1 MQKFKANWQITKN
14 WQLIFP
20 FIGLVALGY
29 SSIKLAGLFISKEKL
44 AILIGLGAVIF
55 FVLLRLTLKIF
66 EKLEKKWEVNHRW
79 ELISI
84 FLVFAS
90 TGSSS
95 VFVSRPLIK
104 LMGINRDNLPTFAYW
119 ILYIVIGFIFYQI
132 LLVCIGWLFG
142 QYKFFWDFEKK
153 MLRRLGLKRF
163 VD

>member
-1 MQKFKANWQITKN
+1 M
-14 WQLIFP
+14 
-20 FIGLVALGY
+20 VALGY
-29 SSIKLAGLFISKEKL
+29 SSFKLAGLFISKENL

-55 FVLLRLTLKIF
+55 FVLLKFILKIF
-66 EKLEKKWEVNHRW
+66 EKLEKKWEVAYRW

-119 ILYIVIGFIFYQI
+119 FLYIVIGFIFYQI
-132 LLVCIGWLFG
+132 LLVLIGWIFG
-142 QYKFFWDFEKK
+142 QYKFFWNFEKK
-153 MLRRLGLKRF
+153 MLRRIGLKRL

>member
-29 SSIKLAGLFISKEKL
+29 SSFKLASLFISIENP

-55 FVLLRLTLKIF
+55 FALLKFILKIF
-66 EKLEKKWEVNHRW
+66 VKLEKKWEVNHRW

-119 ILYIVIGFIFYQI
+119 FLYIIIGFIFYQI
-132 LLVCIGWLFG
+132 LLVLIGWIFG
-142 QYKFFWDFEKK
+142 QYKFFWNFEKK
-153 MLRRLGLKRF
+153 MLRRIGLKRF

>member
-1 MQKFKANWQITKN
+1 MQKFKDNWQITKN

-20 FIGLVALGY
+20 LIGLVALGY
-29 SSIKLAGLFISKEKL
+29 SAFKLAGLFVNKERL
-44 AILIGLGAVIF
+44 AILIGLVAVIF
-55 FVLLRLTLKIF
+55 FVLLKFILKIF
-66 EKLEKKWEVNHRW
+66 EKLEKKWEVNYRW

-104 LMGINRDNLPTFAYW
+104 LMGINRDNLPVFAYW
-119 ILYIVIGFIFYQI
+119 VLYIVIGFIFYQV
-132 LLVCIGWLFG
+132 LLVLIGWIFG
-142 QYKFFWDFEKK
+142 QYAIFWNFEKK
-153 MLRRLGLKRF
+153 MLRRIGLKRF

>member
-1 MQKFKANWQITKN
+1 MQKFKDNWQITKN

-20 FIGLVALGY
+20 LIGLVALGY
-29 SSIKLAGLFISKEKL
+29 SAFKLAGLFVNKERL
-44 AILIGLGAVIF
+44 AILIGLVAVIF
-55 FVLLRLTLKIF
+55 FVLLKFILKIF
-66 EKLEKKWEVNHRW
+66 EKLEKKWEVNYRW

-104 LMGINRDNLPTFAYW
+104 LMGINRDNLPVFAYW
-119 ILYIVIGFIFYQI
+119 VLYIVIGFIFYQV
-132 LLVCIGWLFG
+132 LLVLIGWIFG
-142 QYKFFWDFEKK
+142 QYAFFWNFEKK
-153 MLRRLGLKRF
+153 MLRRIGLKRF